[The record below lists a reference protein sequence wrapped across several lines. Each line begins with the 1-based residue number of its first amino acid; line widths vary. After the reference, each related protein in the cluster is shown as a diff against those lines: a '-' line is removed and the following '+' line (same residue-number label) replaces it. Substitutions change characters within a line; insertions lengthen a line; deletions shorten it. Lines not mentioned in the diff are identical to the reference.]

1 MAEWFLA
8 LGVDGFLIQPAYLT
22 PGLEDFVDLVT
33 PELQE
38 RGQFC
43 AEYEGPT
50 MRENLSLGTPVSRYC
65 RI

>member
-8 LGVDGFLIQPAYLT
+8 LGVDGFLIQPAYL
-22 PGLEDFVDLVT
+22 PGGQDFVDLVT

-38 RGQFC
+38 RGQFR